1 SVPRRRARDDHRRGP
16 RPHWRRGRRRGRRR
30 LRARPARAR
39 MDGPA
44 ACSRRPDRPRPR
56 AADDQRP
63 RLRDAHAAPPD
74 GGGARPVARDRHA
87 RGLRPRA
94 RVAGPDRALLG
105 MSATDTIRAFWNG
118 RAAVDGH
125 VASRFHSEHDR
136 YDLPAIAALCGPGAR
151 ILDLGCGTCSVANTL
166 VERTPCS
173 VHAVDYVAEFLEA
186 AIADPRLTTEVGD
199 VRAYRR
205 DERFDA
211 ILLLGVI

>member
-1 SVPRRRARDDHRRGP
+1 
-16 RPHWRRGRRRGRRR
+16 
-30 LRARPARAR
+30 
-39 MDGPA
+39 
-44 ACSRRPDRPRPR
+44 
-56 AADDQRP
+56 
-63 RLRDAHAAPPD
+63 
-74 GGGARPVARDRHA
+74 
-87 RGLRPRA
+87 
-94 RVAGPDRALLG
+94 
-105 MSATDTIRAFWNG
+105 MSETDTIRAFWNG

-173 VHAVDYVAEFLEA
+173 VHAVDYVGEFLEN

-199 VRAYRR
+199 VRTYRR

-211 ILLLGVI
+211 VLLLGVITYIESAAERVALYRNCAAMLKPGGTLFVKAQFGTEDEVLVDTWSEALGAHYRAIYPTVQAETALLERDFAVEVRDPYPAALSPHANTHFHYLVATRR